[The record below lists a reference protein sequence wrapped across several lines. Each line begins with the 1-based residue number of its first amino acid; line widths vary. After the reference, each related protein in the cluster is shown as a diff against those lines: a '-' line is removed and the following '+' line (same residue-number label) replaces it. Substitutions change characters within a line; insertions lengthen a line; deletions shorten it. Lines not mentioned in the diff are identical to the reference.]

1 MRKDDHLI
9 YESLVQSRAPISDEQ
24 AAKMITDKIKGT
36 PNLNIQNI
44 KMYVQ
49 KYLSLVGKAPS
60 DVDFIASM
68 VHDNLQNIGMGENA
82 EDSAEDKMRDREN
95 ERDEKQR
102 DAEVK
107 VGDFFEAY
115 DEKYVCVGVENV
127 EGRTVVHGLMLADAG
142 DSFPIED
149 VVKID

>member
-68 VHDNLQNIGMGENA
+68 VHDNLQNMGMGENV